1 VSKGIR
7 SPGAISLALR
17 RGTHSRLRMYGE
29 KGGRKGWEGG
39 EVWAGAR
46 RRVCGGTE
54 AEGEGEEEVLEEEG
68 RGWMW
73 TNVDVV
79 PFPGRS

>member
-1 VSKGIR
+1 M
-7 SPGAISLALR
+7 SPGAISFAFR

-39 EVWAGAR
+39 EVWAGASR
-46 RRVCGGTE
+46 SFVCGGTE
-54 AEGEGEEEVLEEEG
+54 TEGEGKGGKEALEEEG
-68 RGWMW
+68 GGLH
-73 TNVDVV
+73 VGSVAIV